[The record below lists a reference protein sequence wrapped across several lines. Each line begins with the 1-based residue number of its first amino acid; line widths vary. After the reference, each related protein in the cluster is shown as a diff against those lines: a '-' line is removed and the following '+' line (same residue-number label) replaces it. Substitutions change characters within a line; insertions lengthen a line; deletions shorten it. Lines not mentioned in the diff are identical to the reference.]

1 MEVKIIVIIISL
13 IILAGIVLSTINKK
27 KIMGLVS
34 DDKKNNCSNEIITSI
49 KGFDKGGNQAVVS
62 QDIQEEMEN
71 LKRTENRE
79 EVHPDPNATKRS
91 DICTTDSCQSID
103 PYNKQLRIICK
114 HECNN

>member
-27 KIMGLVS
+27 QIMNLVS
-34 DDKKNNCSNEIITSI
+34 DNKKKCGNEKVTSI
-49 KGFDKGGNQAVVS
+49 IGFDKGGNQAAISSV
-62 QDIQEEMEN
+62 QEEMEN
-71 LKRTENRE
+71 IRRTENRE

-91 DICTTDSCQSID
+91 DICTTDSCQSVD
-103 PYNKQLRIICK
+103 PYNKQLKIICQ